1 MCEMSKHSIRSG
13 PVSNPNTSPS
23 APEIACDV
31 GFITRNRAS
40 KLCCAFVP
48 TSSSSAFFC
57 PFAKC
62 EVVYFDMF
70 ERRVTVDQLRHGVYP
85 KDPQAPICGCY
96 GMTLAEVEADAQAGE
111 VARVRELLSKAKSGH
126 APCRTESASGQP
138 CTAEVQR
145 AYMRARGG

>member
-1 MCEMSKHSIRSG
+1 MNK
-13 PVSNPNTSPS
+13 
-23 APEIACDV
+23 
-31 GFITRNRAS
+31 
-40 KLCCAFVP
+40 AFVREP
-48 TSSSSAFFC
+48 DDTGQLHCPACGSLGTPVERETWAAHVRVGADTGLATSAFFC

-70 ERRVTVDQLRHGVYP
+70 ERRVTIDQLRHGVYP

-96 GMTLAEVEADAQAGE
+96 GMTLAEVEADAASGE
-111 VARVRELLSKAKSGH
+111 VARVRELVAKAKSGD
-126 APCRTESASGQP
+126 APCRTMSASGQP

>member
-1 MCEMSKHSIRSG
+1 MNK
-13 PVSNPNTSPS
+13 
-23 APEIACDV
+23 
-31 GFITRNRAS
+31 
-40 KLCCAFVP
+40 AFVREP
-48 TSSSSAFFC
+48 DDTGQLHCPACGSLGTAVERETWAAHVREEAETGLASSAFFC